1 VSLLP
6 AEFADLEPYAATWCL
21 ATEPERYAAR
31 LSTPMPALQQFYDAL
46 EPRGAAAIDYCDGFE
61 LHAMPEQARNLL
73 HLIYSWINVS
83 FPVEVWGQPR
93 VPDSGSVSFDC
104 FVEPSP

>member
-1 VSLLP
+1 MSLLP

-21 ATEPERYAAR
+21 ATEPERYATR
-31 LSTPMPALQQFYDAL
+31 LATPMPELQRFYDAM
-46 EPRGAAAIDYCDGFE
+46 EPQAEAAIDYCDS
-61 LHAMPEQARNLL
+61 HALPDMPQNARNLL